1 MAVTYT
7 CHRRN
12 EYKGTFFYDKL
23 YEDGGVLKEDFA
35 TCVNCH
41 FCEQAFRDGEI
52 QEECWKA
59 LKEDEELGIQYY
71 VCAGCIAF
79 YLDYKALGV
88 KQMSEVG
95 ANAIVICDMCL
106 TLYEKTEIKKEW
118 FRPDL
123 KGGRTEAIVVCTEC
137 SGYYLALRVLETYEH
152 ICDTCHT
159 WLPRIRFSKE
169 VLERFDACERF
180 HMQCLRCSGAVAAWG
195 REHTEIIPCA
205 MCDMGAC
212 IGIGGLAASSS
223 NCSVLGQ
230 VRLKIRIGAG

>member
-1 MAVTYT
+1 M
-7 CHRRN
+7 
-12 EYKGTFFYDKL
+12 
-23 YEDGGVLKEDFA
+23 LKEDFA

-95 ANAIVICDMCL
+95 ATAIVICDMCL
-106 TLYEKTEIKKEW
+106 ALYEKTEIKKEW

-123 KGGRTEAIVVCTEC
+123 KGGRTEAVVVCSDAGC
-137 SGYYLALRVLETYEH
+137 SGRYLALRALETYDN

-169 VLERFDACERF
+169 VLERFDAGERF
-180 HMQCLRCSGAVAAWG
+180 HMRCLRCSVAVAAWG
-195 REHTEIIPCA
+195 REHTVIIPCA

-230 VRLKIRIGAG
+230 VRLKIGIGAG